1 VIRGEEKVDM
11 QLNRIA
17 ALGAV
22 TLIAAACTGG
32 SGATTAP
39 TSAATSGVASAPAST
54 APEVTPVS
62 IAAPTGLITAGKLT
76 DCVDIEYSPMEF
88 FPSADV
94 TDPNQA
100 IGFDVD
106 AARAVADAFGLD
118 LEVYSSKFETLVP
131 DLQAGR
137 CDILWSALYLSPERL
152 QVVDGVGYM
161 KTGHVLMVAA
171 GNPKNIDSPTSL
183 CGLTISIQ
191 SGGLVEKRS
200 AEASKACTD
209 AGKPAITIQ
218 GYAKVSD
225 ELQQIVVGRVDA
237 VWETDSAVADFMLK
251 NPDKYEVAYSFP
263 RDDTYGVFYTK
274 GNKSLG
280 DALTAALKALKADG
294 TLANIAGDYQLDAG
308 TLEAIQ

>member
-1 VIRGEEKVDM
+1 M
-11 QLNRIA
+11 QLHRLA

-22 TLIAAACTGG
+22 AMIAAACTGG
-32 SGATTAP
+32 GATTAP
-39 TSAATSGVASAPAST
+39 TSAPTSAATAPASS

-62 IAAPTGLITAGKLT
+62 IAAPTGLVTAGKLT
-76 DCVDIEYSPMEF
+76 DCVDIEYSPMEY

-100 IGFDVD
+100 VGFDVD

-118 LEVYSSKFETLVP
+118 LEVYSSKFDTLIP
-131 DLQAGR
+131 DLQAKR
-137 CDILWSALYLSPERL
+137 CDIVWSALYLSDKRL
-152 QVVDGVGYM
+152 AVADGVGYM
-161 KTGHVLMVAA
+161 KTGHVLMVPA
-171 GNPKNIDSPTSL
+171 GNAKDIAGPDSL

-191 SGGLVEKRS
+191 TGGLVETRS
-200 AEASKACTD
+200 ADASKKCTD

-225 ELQQIVVGRVDA
+225 ELQQIVLGRVDA

-263 RDDTYGVFYTK
+263 RDDTYAIYYTK

-280 DALTAALKALKADG
+280 DALTAALKALKGFG
-294 TLANIAGDYQLDAG
+294 TLADIASTYQLDEG

>member
-1 VIRGEEKVDM
+1 MKLHR
-11 QLNRIA
+11 LA

-32 SGATTAP
+32 GGATTAP
-39 TSAATSGVASAPAST
+39 TSGPATSGAASAPASS
-54 APEVTPVS
+54 APEVSPVA
-62 IAAPTGLITAGKLT
+62 IAAPTGLVTEGKLT

-88 FPSADV
+88 FASADV

-118 LEVYSSKFETLVP
+118 LEVHSSKFDTLIP

-137 CDILWSALYLSPERL
+137 CDIVWSALYLSDERL
-152 QVVDGVGYM
+152 KVADGVGYM
-161 KTGHVLMVAA
+161 KTGHVLMVPS
-171 GNPKNIDSPTSL
+171 GNAKNVTGPDSL

-191 SGGLVEKRS
+191 SGGLVESRS

-209 AGKPAITIQ
+209 AGKPAITVQ
-218 GYAKVSD
+218 KYSKVSD
-225 ELQQIVVGRVDA
+225 ELQQIVLGRVDV

-263 RDDTYGVFYTK
+263 RDDTYGVYYTK
-274 GNKSLG
+274 GNTSLG
-280 DALTAALKALKADG
+280 DALTAALKALKAYG
-294 TLANIAGDYQLDAG
+294 TLGDIANTYQLDEG

>member
-1 VIRGEEKVDM
+1 MR
-11 QLNRIA
+11 LNRLA

-22 TLIAAACTGG
+22 AIFAAGCAGG
-32 SGATTAP
+32 GGATTAP
-39 TSAATSGVASAPAST
+39 TTAATAAPTSGTASQ
-54 APEVTPVS
+54 APEVTPVT

-94 TDPNQA
+94 TDPNLA

-118 LEVYSSKFETLVP
+118 LAVYSSKFDTLIP

-137 CDILWSALYLSPERL
+137 CDIVWSALYLSAER
-152 QVVDGVGYM
+152 QKVADGVGYM
-161 KTGHVLMVAA
+161 KTGHVLMVPA
-171 GNPKNIDSPTSL
+171 GNPKGISSPDGL

-191 SGGLVEKRS
+191 SGGLVETRS
-200 AEASKACTD
+200 ADASKACTD
-209 AGKPAITIQ
+209 AGKAAITVQ
-218 GYAKVSD
+218 KYAKVSD
-225 ELQQIVVGRVDA
+225 ELQQLVLGRVDA

-263 RDDTYGVFYTK
+263 RDDTYAIYYTK

-280 DALTAALKALKADG
+280 DALTAALKALKEYG
-294 TLANIAGDYQLDAG
+294 TLGDIANTYQLDEG

>member
-1 VIRGEEKVDM
+1 MKLHR
-11 QLNRIA
+11 LA

-22 TLIAAACTGG
+22 AILAAGCAGG
-32 SGATTAP
+32 GGATTAP
-39 TSAATSGVASAPAST
+39 SSTPATTAPAST

-62 IAAPTGLITAGKLT
+62 IPAPTGLIAAGKLT

-88 FPSADV
+88 FPSADI

-118 LEVYSSKFETLVP
+118 LEVYSSKFDTLIP

-137 CDILWSALYLSPERL
+137 CDIVWSALYLSAKRL
-152 QVVDGVGYM
+152 EVADGVGYM
-161 KTGHVLMVAA
+161 KTGHVLMVPA
-171 GNPKNIDSPTSL
+171 GNPKGIDGPDKL

-191 SGGLVEKRS
+191 SGGLVEQRS
-200 AEASKACTD
+200 ADASKACTD

-225 ELQQIVVGRVDA
+225 ELQQIVLGRVDA

-263 RDDTYGVFYTK
+263 RDDTYGIYYTK
-274 GNKSLG
+274 GNTSLG
-280 DALTAALKALKADG
+280 DALTAALKALKASG
-294 TLANIAGDYQLDAG
+294 KLAEIAGDYQLDAG
-308 TLEAIQ
+308 TLEAIE

>member
-1 VIRGEEKVDM
+1 M
-11 QLNRIA
+11 QLNRLA

-22 TLIAAACTGG
+22 AIIAAGCAGG
-32 SGATTAP
+32 GGATTKPSSAATAGATSGAT
-39 TSAATSGVASAPAST
+39 T

-62 IAAPTGLITAGKLT
+62 IPAPTGLIAAGKLT

-88 FPSADV
+88 FPSTDV
-94 TDPNQA
+94 TDPNLA
-100 IGFDVD
+100 VGFDVD

-118 LEVYSSKFETLVP
+118 LDVHSSKFDTLIP

-137 CDILWSALYLSPERL
+137 CDIVWSGLYLSPKRL
-152 QVVDGVGYM
+152 EVADGVGYM

-171 GNPKNIDSPTSL
+171 GNAKGIAGPDSL

-191 SGGLVEKRS
+191 SGGLVETRS
-200 AEASKACTD
+200 ADASKACET
-209 AGKPAITIQ
+209 AGKKPITIQ
-218 GYAKVSD
+218 KYAKVSD
-225 ELQQIVVGRVDA
+225 ELQQIVLGRVDA

-263 RDDTYGVFYTK
+263 RDDTYAVYYTK

-294 TLANIAGDYQLDAG
+294 SLGVIADTYQLDQG

>member
-1 VIRGEEKVDM
+1 MNLHR
-11 QLNRIA
+11 LA

-32 SGATTAP
+32 GGATTAP
-39 TSAATSGVASAPAST
+39 TTAATAPASAGASA
-54 APEVTPVS
+54 APEVSPVT
-62 IAAPTGLITAGKLT
+62 IAAPTGLITEGKLT

-118 LEVYSSKFETLVP
+118 LEVYSSKFDTLIP

-137 CDILWSALYLSPERL
+137 CDIVWSALYLSEERL
-152 QVVDGVGYM
+152 KVADGVGYM
-161 KTGHVLMVAA
+161 KTGHVLMVPA
-171 GNPKNIDSPTSL
+171 GNAKNITGPESL

-191 SGGLVEKRS
+191 SGGLVESRS

-209 AGKPAITIQ
+209 AGKAAITVQ
-218 GYAKVSD
+218 KYAKVSD
-225 ELQQIVVGRVDA
+225 EIQQIVLGRVDA

-251 NPDKYEVAYSFP
+251 NPDAYEVAYSFP
-263 RDDTYGVFYTK
+263 RDDTYGVYYTK
-274 GNKSLG
+274 GNTSLG
-280 DALTAALKALKADG
+280 DALTAALKALKAYG
-294 TLANIAGDYQLDAG
+294 TLGDIANEYQLDEG

>member
-1 VIRGEEKVDM
+1 MKLHR
-11 QLNRIA
+11 LA

-32 SGATTAP
+32 GGATTAP
-39 TSAATSGVASAPAST
+39 TSGPATSGAASAPASS
-54 APEVTPVS
+54 APEVSPVA
-62 IAAPTGLITAGKLT
+62 IAAPTGLVTEGKLT

-88 FPSADV
+88 FASADV

-118 LEVYSSKFETLVP
+118 LEVHSSKFDTLIP

-137 CDILWSALYLSPERL
+137 CDIVWSALYLSDERL
-152 QVVDGVGYM
+152 QVADGVGYM
-161 KTGHVLMVAA
+161 KTGHVLMVPS
-171 GNPKNIDSPTSL
+171 GNPKGISGPDSL

-200 AEASKACTD
+200 TAASKTCTD
-209 AGKPAITIQ
+209 AGKDAITIQ
-218 GYAKVSD
+218 KYAKVSD
-225 ELQQIVVGRVDA
+225 ELQQIVLGRVDV

-263 RDDTYGVFYTK
+263 RDDTYGVYYTK
-274 GNKSLG
+274 GNTSLG
-280 DALTAALKALKADG
+280 DALTAALKALKAYG
-294 TLANIAGDYQLDAG
+294 TLGDIANTYQLDEG

>member
-1 VIRGEEKVDM
+1 MKLHR
-11 QLNRIA
+11 LA
-17 ALGAV
+17 ALAAV
-22 TLIAAACTGG
+22 ASIAVGCTG
-32 SGATTAP
+32 GATTAP
-39 TSAATSGVASAPAST
+39 TGAST
-54 APEVTPVS
+54 AGPTTAASEAPEVTPLS
-62 IAAPTGLITAGKLT
+62 IPAPTGLITAGKLT

-94 TDPNQA
+94 TDPNLA

-106 AARAVADAFGLD
+106 AARAVADAFDLD
-118 LEVYSSKFETLVP
+118 LEVYSSKFDTLVP

-137 CDILWSALYLSPERL
+137 CDILWSALYLSPDRL
-152 QVVDGVGYM
+152 KVVDGVGYM
-161 KTGHVLMVAA
+161 KTGHVLMVPA
-171 GNPKNIDSPTSL
+171 GNPKGIDSPDSL
-183 CGLTISIQ
+183 CGLTIAIQ

-200 AEASKACTD
+200 ADASKACTD
-209 AGKPAITIQ
+209 AGKAAITIQ

-251 NPDKYEVAYSFP
+251 NPDTYEVAYSFP

-274 GNKSLG
+274 GNTSLG
-280 DALTAALKALKADG
+280 DALTAALKALKANG
-294 TLANIAGDYQLDAG
+294 TLAQIASTYQLDAG

>member
-1 VIRGEEKVDM
+1 MKLHR
-11 QLNRIA
+11 LA
-17 ALGAV
+17 ALAAV
-22 TLIAAACTGG
+22 AILAAGCAGG
-32 SGATTAP
+32 GGATTAP
-39 TSAATSGVASAPAST
+39 TSAQSTTAPAST
-54 APEVTPVS
+54 APEVTPVT
-62 IAAPTGLITAGKLT
+62 IPAPTGLITPGKLT

-94 TDPNQA
+94 TDPNLA

-118 LEVYSSKFETLVP
+118 LEVYSSKFDTLVP

-171 GNPKNIDSPTSL
+171 GNPKGIDSPESL

-200 AEASKACTD
+200 ADASKACTD
-209 AGKPAITIQ
+209 GGKQAITIQ
-218 GYAKVSD
+218 KYAKVAD
-225 ELQQIVVGRVDA
+225 ELQQIVLGRVDA

-280 DALTAALKALKADG
+280 DALTAALKALKASG
-294 TLANIAGDYQLDAG
+294 KLAEIADTYQLDAG